1 MTQQMKR
8 VLARVDGMPPVV
20 APVSILAPLPPKEN
34 TSPRAARR
42 RASRRRR
49 RCARADWMSGRV
61 APEIERLVV
70 EDPTDIRRDLAAAGL
85 M

>member
-8 VLARVDGMPPVV
+8 MLARVDGLPPMV
-20 APVSILAPLPPKEN
+20 APVSILAPPKE
-34 TSPRAARR
+34 TTPQRAARG
-42 RASRRRR
+42 RAGRRRR
-49 RCARADWMSGRV
+49 RSARADWMSGRV

-70 EDPTDIRRDLAAAGL
+70 DDPADIRRDLAAAGL